1 MTIGQ
6 IRELLVGAIAAEAA
20 LPPTEVAT
28 DRPFTAFG
36 VDSMAAM
43 SVGIEI
49 EERCGLSDLP
59 ASLLWDYPTVDT
71 LTDALWAI
79 MNASAVGAVSQ
90 GAVTHGAVSQG
101 AAAEER

>member
-1 MTIGQ
+1 MSEASMTLGQ

-20 LPPTEVAT
+20 LPPAEVAT

-59 ASLLWDYPTVDT
+59 ASLLWDFPTVDT
-71 LTDALWAI
+71 LADALWAI
-79 MNASAVGAVSQ
+79 MNAPSAAAVS
-90 GAVTHGAVSQG
+90 TTTVS
-101 AAAEER
+101 ASTAAEER